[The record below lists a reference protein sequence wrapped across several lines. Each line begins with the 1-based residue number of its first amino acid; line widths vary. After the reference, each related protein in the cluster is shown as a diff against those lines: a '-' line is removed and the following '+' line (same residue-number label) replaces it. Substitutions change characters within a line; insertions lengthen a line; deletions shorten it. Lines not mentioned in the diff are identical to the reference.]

1 MQIGLYGDSLTEGRP
16 GVSFYNILSEQ
27 FPNDTLYNLG
37 KPGETVISLTNR
49 ISNQKQN
56 DVFDI
61 SFLWI
66 GVNDIYAK
74 LLKVKANPIAS
85 NQEEFQERYKI
96 LLEKILNQSKKVIV
110 VSPTIIGENINNEWN
125 KQIYEFGTVI
135 SALSQQYEN
144 VVYLNL
150 YKEFI
155 SILENY
161 DTSEYITTNPLR
173 VMWEALFLKNQE
185 KIDRISQKR
194 GLYLTL
200 DGVHLNSKGAKLVAD
215 HYAQIIRM
223 TKNFILC

>member
-16 GVSFYNILSEQ
+16 GVSFYNILSGQ

-85 NQEEFQERYKI
+85 NQKEFQERYKI
-96 LLEKILNQSKKVIV
+96 LLEKILKQSKRVIV

-125 KQIYEFGTVI
+125 KKIYKFRTVI

-150 YKEFI
+150 YKEFS
-155 SILENY
+155 SILKNY

-215 HYAQIIRM
+215 HYAKIIRM
-223 TKNFILC
+223 TKN